1 MNECVVRGVLW
12 RVQGL
17 WLLCAARR
25 SGLLCVG
32 CWFKSHQKN
41 KKVKMEEEKT
51 INN

>member
-32 CWFKSHQKN
+32 CWFKSQKN
-41 KKVKMEEEKT
+41 KKVKMEQEKT